1 MAGREYN
8 ARRAVLLGAA
18 ALVAMPLAMPAAAAA
33 PSPDA
38 ELIRDAERAISL
50 KAEINTRAIAE
61 NWDDDT
67 VAARCE
73 ELNALFD
80 TVSEMPA
87 FSRAGLEAKAKL
99 LAADTARDEPSTDQ
113 ADILLA
119 SLLRDLIGAAA
130 RVPA

>member
-1 MAGREYN
+1 MTKTVHST
-8 ARRAVLLGAA
+8 RRSMFVGAA
-18 ALVAMPLAMPAAAAA
+18 ALAAVPLATPAMAL

-38 ELIRDAERAISL
+38 ALIRDAERAISL
-50 KAEINTRAIAE
+50 KHEINAKAVAE

-80 TVSEMPA
+80 AVSEMPA

-99 LAADTARDEPSTDQ
+99 LAVDTARSEPATDQ
-113 ADILLA
+113 VEILLA

-130 RVPA
+130 QVPA